1 VEIMERVDHPWF
13 VGVQFHPEFLSRPT
27 RPHPLFLA
35 FVHAAVTTPREG
47 TQQPLPIERERVA
60 EPVRFD

>member
-1 VEIMERVDHPWF
+1 
-13 VGVQFHPEFLSRPT
+13 
-27 RPHPLFLA
+27 
-35 FVHAAVTTPREG
+35 VTTPREG